1 MTIMAQ
7 MYIFTQMQDL
17 DKKTPDILDKL
28 ASVGYKAIEGMYGNP
43 PYTKAEM
50 KASGLKY
57 FAPHLNPK
65 ALQPLDPIIKFCH
78 EIGAED
84 ICSSGPAEWND
95 RASEDYKK
103 TSVLLNDL
111 GRQLQAEG
119 IHLHYHNHDFEFQ
132 SGNEEKMG
140 IDLLLEELDFD
151 VVKFCLDVGWI
162 WFAGVDPAKFLKDHA
177 EKIGVVHMRD
187 FKNRLSVP
195 LGQGEMNLDAIVA
208 EIKKMTNLRALAVEQ
223 DPSSTPLEDMITS
236 REYLKKQFAL

>member
-1 MTIMAQ
+1 MTVMAQ

-17 DKKTPDILDKL
+17 DKKTPEILNKL
-28 ASVGYKAIEGMYGNP
+28 ASAGYEAIEGMYGNP
-43 PYTKAEM
+43 PHTKAEM

-65 ALQPLDPIIKFCH
+65 ALQPLDQIIKFCK

-84 ICSSGPAEWND
+84 ICSSGPAEWTD
-95 RASEDYKK
+95 RTTEDYKK
-103 TSVLLNDL
+103 TSALLNDL

-140 IDLLLEELDFD
+140 IDLLLEGLDFD
-151 VVKFCLDVGWI
+151 AVKFCLDVGWI
-162 WFAGVDPAKFLKDHA
+162 WIAGVDAAKFVKDHA

-187 FKNRLSVP
+187 FKGRQSVA

-208 EIKKMTNLRALAVEQ
+208 ETKKLPNLRALAVEQ
-223 DPSSTPLEDMITS
+223 DPSSTPLEDMIAS
-236 REYLKKQFAL
+236 REYLRKRFSL